1 VCGSSFDALAIVA
14 AGEDWDLRRD
24 FEHVLARLAE
34 LVGQPAAMV
43 PLPRPTRPVREF
55 PPRED
60 VTVLWG
66 RMAEHDSRSEAYL
79 DSRGLLLHDPDLL
92 RFSIGE
98 TKDQWIDGRAARGW
112 RVAMPLRNGTGAI
125 VDIGLRYLGVPSSNP
140 REKALL
146 LPGVRTK
153 GLAFARPLPAA
164 LPSTLVVV
172 EGMTDTLGAT
182 LLWPDAYV
190 LGAPGGGMTAQ
201 MIDGYADLIRGRHV
215 VIATDMDEAGNAYA
229 ELGIDAAW
237 SCGVASV
244 ARGTP
249 EIGNDI
255 ADEVLAR
262 RTVTR

>member
-1 VCGSSFDALAIVA
+1 
-14 AGEDWDLRRD
+14 
-24 FEHVLARLAE
+24 
-34 LVGQPAAMV
+34 
-43 PLPRPTRPVREF
+43 
-55 PPRED
+55 
-60 VTVLWG
+60 
-66 RMAEHDSRSEAYL
+66 MAEHDARSEAYL

-92 RFSIGE
+92 RYSTGD
-98 TKDQWIDGRAARGW
+98 TRDRWIDGRAARGW

-125 VDIGLRYLGVPSSNP
+125 VDIGFRYLGVPSSNP

-146 LPGVRTK
+146 LPGVKAK
-153 GLAFARPLPAA
+153 GLAFARPLPAE
-164 LPSTLVVV
+164 PPDTLVVV

-237 SCGVASV
+237 ACGAASV

-249 EIGNDI
+249 EIGKDV
-255 ADEVLAR
+255 ADEIAAR
-262 RTVTR
+262 RTVAR